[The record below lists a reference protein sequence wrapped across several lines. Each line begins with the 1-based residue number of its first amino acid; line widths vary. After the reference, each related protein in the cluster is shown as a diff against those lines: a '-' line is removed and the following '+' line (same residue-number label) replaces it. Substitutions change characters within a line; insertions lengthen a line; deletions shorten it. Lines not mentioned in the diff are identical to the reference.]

1 MSFVPK
7 DKFEVSGRKLV
18 ESMALRVWIGY
29 AQVVEVCVGCSCGI
43 DCEKF
48 KNAIYGVSYVWWSN
62 FAKFN
67 QHLKEIASVITNQ
80 IYILCMR
87 IVLCCAPS
95 ISMIYLYIFQNSQ
108 FHVMASWVSF
118 REVIYGTRIQQSSIV
133 IQLIIFIFT
142 HHTRI
147 LPSVIWNFIDF
158 NFEILHIEKS

>member
-7 DKFEVSGRKLV
+7 DKFEVSGRKLA
-18 ESMALRVWIGY
+18 ESMALWVWIGY

-67 QHLKEIASVITNQ
+67 QHLKEIASVIANQ

-87 IVLCCAPS
+87 IVLCCAPP
-95 ISMIYLYIFQNSQ
+95 ISMIYLYIFKNSQ
-108 FHVMASWVSF
+108 FHVMVSWVS
-118 REVIYGTRIQQSSIV
+118 EKLYTVQESTKIQFSFHFHTPHQ
-133 IQLIIFIFT
+133 IFT
-142 HHTRI
+142 ISDQQFHRFQFLNLAHWGI
-147 LPSVIWNFIDF
+147 L
-158 NFEILHIEKS
+158 